1 MEETIDKNVME
12 ETMLSLDGA
21 ALRASPK
28 GTLTP
33 PKGGRGSRARPRAHA
48 DRGPMH

>member
-12 ETMLSLDGA
+12 ETMLSLDWG

-28 GTLTP
+28 DTLTP
-33 PKGGRGSRARPRAHA
+33 PNRGRGSRARARAHA